1 MSEHYDLGRK
11 GEDEAV
17 RYLENKGYYIMHR
30 NWRSGKRELDIVAR
44 DGNEVAFVEV
54 KTRRNTNFGRPEE
67 AVDNRKIRRIV
78 ASADAY
84 VRKYAVD
91 LPIRFDII
99 TVVGAEPPFEIEHIP
114 DAFLPPIWNR

>member
-17 RYLENKGYYIMHR
+17 QYLENKGYYIMHR

-84 VRKYAVD
+84 VRNYAVD

>member
-1 MSEHYDLGRK
+1 MSEHYDLGRQ
-11 GEDEAV
+11 GEYEAV
-17 RYLENKGYYIMHR
+17 QYLENKGYYIMHR